1 MSWIKIENALPDKPE
16 VMRLSAILGVDEVT
30 VIGHLVLFWAWA
42 DGQVSAN
49 CPVITGTKSGLD
61 RRAGVSGFC
70 DAMLEVGWLE
80 QSDSTFVIP
89 NFCYHMGKSAKTRAE
104 EQKRKAVSRNRP
116 DKTRTSVPVN
126 EGQMSHTSPDKTRTR

>member
-1 MSWIKIENALPDKPE
+1 MNKMSWIKIENALPDKPE

-49 CPVITGTKSGLD
+49 CPVITGTKCGLD

-80 QSDSTFVIP
+80 QSGDTFSIP

-126 EGQMSHTSPDKTRTR
+126 